1 MQNKRYRQSKRSK
14 VAYYANIL
22 IVSAVTLIVYG
33 LVLYFTTGN
42 NIFSP
47 VIKQNENEDSIITI
61 STNDGSQV
69 VPGNTMPGS
78 NKNGSLGGNTSN
90 IIKGDNSSG
99 GSLGNQVSGG
109 NNTGSNSSSGNT
121 SNSGNSNSGS
131 SKPSGG
137 GQVQQQQQP
146 PVQQVPAVP
155 TIEETNN
162 TFRNS
167 IQSTYGIIVK
177 YGAETEGYTVGGIST
192 TAIYDSTVVNNALN
206 NLNNALAKY
215 PNGFFAE
222 MKRGGIPLTV
232 LLINNYANASITGI
246 TDSNYTFAHISIA
259 VSHPFEESFY
269 HESYHYIERYIFKR
283 GGNFSAWDSLNPS
296 GFVYNQTISNSY
308 SFANS
313 HINTAPFVNTYAQT
327 AATEDRAS
335 TFEYMMAANKAS
347 CFEKNTT
354 IWKKANMMSSMID
367 AAFNSVTP
375 NAIEYWERHL

>member
-155 TIEETNN
+155 K
-162 TFRNS
+162 FLYSR
-167 IQSTYGIIVK
+167 K
-177 YGAETEGYTVGGIST
+177 
-192 TAIYDSTVVNNALN
+192 
-206 NLNNALAKY
+206 
-215 PNGFFAE
+215 
-222 MKRGGIPLTV
+222 V
-232 LLINNYANASITGI
+232 LLSTILQLRTLPVSPLRLLLLLQVLP
-246 TDSNYTFAHISIA
+246 A
-259 VSHPFEESFY
+259 VQLPPDF
-269 HESYHYIERYIFKR
+269 
-283 GGNFSAWDSLNPS
+283 P
-296 GFVYNQTISNSY
+296 
-308 SFANS
+308 
-313 HINTAPFVNTYAQT
+313 
-327 AATEDRAS
+327 
-335 TFEYMMAANKAS
+335 
-347 CFEKNTT
+347 
-354 IWKKANMMSSMID
+354 
-367 AAFNSVTP
+367 
-375 NAIEYWERHL
+375 